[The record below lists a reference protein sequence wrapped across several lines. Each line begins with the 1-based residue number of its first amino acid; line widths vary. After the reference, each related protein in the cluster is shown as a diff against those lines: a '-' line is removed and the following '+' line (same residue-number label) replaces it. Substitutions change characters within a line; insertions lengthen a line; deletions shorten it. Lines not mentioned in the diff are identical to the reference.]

1 MCLCSGKY
9 LDFGLRGH
17 NNVCI
22 MAEGEP
28 VPYDPTLIGLS
39 ETSAA
44 FTCAGVWRPHA
55 CLLSNNHGVFAPVYF
70 ILVRYRFIV
79 TMACSAGN
87 SNDLI
92 IFLLALACSL
102 FAGAVCAYWLTA
114 LWTNGVLGSLPFRSE
129 KAGLKVLSRKC
140 GAASESS
147 RQFPPGSC
155 KAAPQHRSTM
165 RHDAGGLLS
174 DICPSAGHCK
184 GKNSCLCTLRLY
196 NVYGNKNVLR
206 GRAFYFKLM
215 HLTEMDGVKDDCFI
229 YKARIRLPEALKT
242 LSI

>member
-1 MCLCSGKY
+1 
-9 LDFGLRGH
+9 
-17 NNVCI
+17 

-44 FTCAGVWRPHA
+44 FTCADTRALVCDGHTPAFYRITT
-55 CLLSNNHGVFAPVYF
+55 FAPVYF

-114 LWTNGVLGSLPFRSE
+114 LWANRVLGSLPFRSG

-140 GAASESS
+140 GPASESS
-147 RQFPPGSC
+147 RQFPPGSR
-155 KAAPQHRSTM
+155 AAPQDHEAWGMVQEGYCQISV
-165 RHDAGGLLS
+165 HLLA
-174 DICPSAGHCK
+174 I
-184 GKNSCLCTLRLY
+184 
-196 NVYGNKNVLR
+196 
-206 GRAFYFKLM
+206 
-215 HLTEMDGVKDDCFI
+215 VK
-229 YKARIRLPEALKT
+229 AKT
-242 LSI
+242 AVCVH

>member
-1 MCLCSGKY
+1 
-9 LDFGLRGH
+9 
-17 NNVCI
+17 

-28 VPYDPTLIGLS
+28 VPNDPTLIGLS
-39 ETSAA
+39 ETSARVYV
-44 FTCAGVWRPHA
+44 TCADTRALVCDGHTPAFYRITT
-55 CLLSNNHGVFAPVYF
+55 FAPVYF

-114 LWTNGVLGSLPFRSE
+114 LWANRVLGSLPFRSG
-129 KAGLKVLSRKC
+129 KAGLKSCQGNV
-140 GAASESS
+140 AQPASHH
-147 RQFPPGSC
+147 GSFH
-155 KAAPQHRSTM
+155 PVVEQLRRTM

-184 GKNSCLCTLRLY
+184 GKNSCLCTLTWY
-196 NVYGNKNVLR
+196 NVYGNSNVLR
-206 GRAFYFKLM
+206 GGL
-215 HLTEMDGVKDDCFI
+215 FI
-229 YKARIRLPEALKT
+229 LNYCT
-242 LSI
+242 